1 LREKIK
7 REGEKR
13 IWKEREKEKRRR
25 RRKEQGWRGRFSVLL
40 LFFFNVVTSLLT

>member
-13 IWKEREKEKRRR
+13 IWKEREKEKK
-25 RRKEQGWRGRFSVLL
+25 RRKKEPWWRGRFSTLL
-40 LFFFNVVTSLLT
+40 LFF